1 MKIYSIFRKFTSL
14 EGSHLHWVVFTPDK
28 NKNPELIYDQ
38 LVSCEE
44 EATLILTRLEGSNW
58 KSSSLYTPIKDK
70 HVEVIHLGTFNNYPE
85 YAKEIDNICGK

>member
-14 EGSHLHWVVFTPDK
+14 EGSHLHWALFIPDK
-28 NKNPELIYDQ
+28 NKDPELIYDQ

-44 EATLILTRLEGSNW
+44 EAALILTKIEESNW

-70 HVEVIHLGTFNNYPE
+70 NVEVIHLGTFNNYPE
-85 YAKEIDNICGK
+85 YAKEIDKVCGR